1 MEDALRNKFRDKIYT
16 QTEIRETKN
25 PWLEIYK
32 DSIINKTYN
41 GMIPKIVY
49 RYILEKAKAKF
60 KMLQR
65 ESEKKEKKI
74 EAFTKYVR
82 TKLIN

>member
-1 MEDALRNKFRDKIYT
+1 MDDASRKQFRDKIFT

-32 DSIINKTYN
+32 DSTINKTYN

-49 RYILEKAKAKF
+49 RYILEKVKAKF

-65 ESEKKEKKI
+65 ESDKNEKKI
-74 EAFTKYVR
+74 EVFTNYVR